1 MHPIFITGK
10 MPAIVSVAFSSLSGR
25 FKKSAKRRQAVKLE
39 EKVKIPRRNA
49 KIDNQTMHSM
59 QTAIKRLQVELTSVK
74 ATIKDQGDKIKF
86 QESQMN
92 KKEYKS

>member
-10 MPAIVSVAFSSLSGR
+10 LPEFMSGAFSSLSGR
-25 FKKSAKRRQAVKLE
+25 LKKSAKRRQAVKLE

-59 QTAIKRLQVELTSVK
+59 QTAIKRLQVELTSMK
-74 ATIKDQGDKIKF
+74 TTTKDQGNKI
-86 QESQMN
+86 
-92 KKEYKS
+92 

>member
-1 MHPIFITGK
+1 MHSIFITGK
-10 MPAIVSVAFSSLSGR
+10 LPEFMSGAFSSLSGR

-39 EKVKIPRRNA
+39 EKVKLPRHNA
-49 KIDNQTMHSM
+49 KMDNQTMHSM